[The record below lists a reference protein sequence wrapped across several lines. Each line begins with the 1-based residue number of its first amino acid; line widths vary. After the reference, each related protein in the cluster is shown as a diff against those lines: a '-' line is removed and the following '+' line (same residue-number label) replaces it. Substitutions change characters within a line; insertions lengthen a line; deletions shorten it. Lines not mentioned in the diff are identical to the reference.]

1 MPFPFYDRKREL
13 EALLKMTEQAAGDC
27 SRMLVL
33 TGRRRIGKTTLCNRA
48 FSVSALKYLFF
59 FLRNEK
65 TEPANLEAFWRDNAG
80 LLGMDGLPVNFA
92 TFAALMEFLLQR

>member
-33 TGRRRIGKTTLCNRA
+33 TGQIGRA
-48 FSVSALKYLFF
+48 HV
-59 FLRNEK
+59 
-65 TEPANLEAFWRDNAG
+65 
-80 LLGMDGLPVNFA
+80 
-92 TFAALMEFLLQR
+92 